1 MSAPHRDALGVA
13 GRVEVL
19 VFRHGALVDR
29 IVGENLVVNGG
40 LNLAL
45 TQLAGL
51 SSTPVAY
58 MALGSSATTPAAT
71 DTALGAEAP
80 GPNGV
85 RQAVTK
91 TLQPPGTLLFSA
103 AWSESQNQNTT
114 INEVGLFTNSTGGGG
129 DVMFSRFHM
138 PAPLPKDQ
146 FTAVQINYSV
156 ILSAS

>member
-1 MSAPHRDALGVA
+1 MHRDDMEVE

-19 VFRHGALVDR
+19 VFRHGVLVDR

-40 LNLAL
+40 LDL
-45 TQLAGL
+45 TLKQLVGL
-51 SSTPVAY
+51 TTTPVAY

-71 DTALGAEAP
+71 DTALGAEEP

-91 TLQPPGTLLFSA
+91 TLQSPGTMLFSA
-103 AWSESQNQNTT
+103 TWSESQNQNTT

-129 DVMFSRFHM
+129 DLMFSRFHM